1 MPKLHANLKISAGR
15 GKPPRSSLA
24 TAPTTPAIGVPV
36 VVCQGTYTT
45 PTGTTEAAL
54 EKMAG
59 KKSVTGPTT
68 FKTAEALANDAAR
81 FMAMKLVAGD
91 EMGESYGGSSS
102 KSGPDYAAGAKDP
115 RQTLKN
121 IREGSKFW
129 HTHMEQ
135 LADMLQN
142 ELEVIPSPSPR
153 ALWRLKRLFLAGGVV
168 LTWISIVLFL
178 L

>member
-1 MPKLHANLKISAGR
+1 
-15 GKPPRSSLA
+15 
-24 TAPTTPAIGVPV
+24 
-36 VVCQGTYTT
+36 
-45 PTGTTEAAL
+45 
-54 EKMAG
+54 
-59 KKSVTGPTT
+59 
-68 FKTAEALANDAAR
+68 
-81 FMAMKLVAGD
+81 MKLEAGE

-121 IREGSKFW
+121 LREGTKLW
-129 HTHMEQ
+129 HSHTEH
-135 LADMLQN
+135 LTDLLQK